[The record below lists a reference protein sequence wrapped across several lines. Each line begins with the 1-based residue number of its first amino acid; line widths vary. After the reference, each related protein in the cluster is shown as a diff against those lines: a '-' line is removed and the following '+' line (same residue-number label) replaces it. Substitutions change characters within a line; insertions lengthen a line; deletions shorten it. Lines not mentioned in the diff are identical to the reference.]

1 MPPRTPLAK
10 YIPDRRLAAVVAAV
24 LSLAIV
30 AALAGYISD
39 KDPIRTGYA
48 KGLTPPSP
56 SFPFG
61 TDQLGRDIFTWVL
74 HGLRVSLIVG
84 ISSALIAMSIAL
96 VLGMLSGYFG
106 GWIDN
111 LVMRVADVFLS
122 IPRFILILFAVILFS
137 PTLLNIVLV
146 IGLFS
151 WPEPARIVR
160 SEVLSAKSREYVLA
174 ARSMGAS
181 DLDIMFS
188 EIAPNIAPTALA
200 VGALLVSDSILI
212 EAALSFLGLG
222 DPDLPSLGRMLSI
235 ARQAIFAGGWWA
247 LLFPS
252 IFIIVLIVLFN
263 LLSDLINEVY
273 NPRLR

>member
-1 MPPRTPLAK
+1 MPPKGPLAK

-24 LSLAIV
+24 LFLAII
-30 AALAGYISD
+30 AALASYISD

-48 KGLTPPSP
+48 RGLTPPSP

-84 ISSALIAMSIAL
+84 VSSALIAMSIAL